1 MCAKLNVALE
11 MWNRDRIVS
20 HGEERKERGEAAGAV
35 PLAGTTGAALLGK
48 GRSFLVAIA
57 LKPSLAGSKRGFLRN
72 KGQKGCLHSAAACFA
87 WGDPGEDKTPG
98 SK

>member
-72 KGQKGCLHSAAACFA
+72 KGQRGCLHSAAACFA